1 MTQKTR
7 WTVPY
12 VLASLWLATTVALA
26 GWWFVFGLSQARQ
39 LQALGGET
47 ASRLGEVQRM
57 LAWEGTVLLLLLLA
71 GGVALIVSIRREQAR
86 RRQLQDFFS
95 LFTHDLKTALA
106 SLQLQAESLQE
117 DLGPEVG
124 GAPLQRLMR
133 DAVRLRLQLE
143 NSLHYAQPEAGLFIE
158 RLSVREAVTQLA
170 ADWPDIAVSIDGDAK
185 VLADRRAFEGITR
198 NVLQNAAV
206 HGQASAIA
214 VNITP
219 QYPWVRIDVRDN
231 GTGASPKALRAIASA
246 ERRPTATSGTGL
258 GLLISRRLIER
269 MQGTLV
275 VAAAPHG
282 GVIVTLTLPEA
293 A

>member
-1 MTQKTR
+1 MIQKTR

-12 VLASLWLATTVALA
+12 VLVSLWLATTLALA
-26 GWWFVFGLSQARQ
+26 GWWLVFGLSQARQ
-39 LQALGGET
+39 LQALGHET
-47 ASRLGEVQRM
+47 ATQLGHVQRM
-57 LAWEGTVLLLLLLA
+57 LAWEGTVLLLLLVG
-71 GGVALIVSIRREQAR
+71 GGVALIVAIRREQAR

-106 SLQLQAESLQE
+106 SLLLQAESLQE
-117 DLGPEVG
+117 DLGPTAG
-124 GAPLQRLMR
+124 GASLQRLMR

-143 NSLHYAQPEAGLFIE
+143 NSLYYAQPEAGLVIE
-158 RLSVREAVTQLA
+158 RLNVREVITQLA
-170 ADWPDIAVSIDGDAK
+170 ADWPEVEISFDGDAI

-206 HGQASAIA
+206 HGQASSIR
-214 VNITP
+214 VGITP
-219 QYPWVRIDVRDN
+219 QHPSVRIDVKDN
-231 GTGASPKALRAIASA
+231 GSGASLTALRAIAGS

-269 MQGTLV
+269 MHGTLV
-275 VAAAPHG
+275 VAAAPQG